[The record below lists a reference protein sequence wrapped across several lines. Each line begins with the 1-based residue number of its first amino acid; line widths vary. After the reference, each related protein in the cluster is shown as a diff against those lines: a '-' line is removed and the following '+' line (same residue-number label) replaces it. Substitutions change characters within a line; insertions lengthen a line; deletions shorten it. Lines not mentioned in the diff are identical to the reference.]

1 MPTNSSIIQLKNFSH
16 VINLDWGWL
25 ASIEGAEPYSLWLH
39 KYYILLEI
47 FWILYGILEIDTN
60 NNSILVNFLKIK
72 LSGPKH
78 VNIDY

>member
-1 MPTNSSIIQLKNFSH
+1 MPTDSNIVQLKFFSH

-25 ASIEGAEPYSLWLH
+25 TLIEGAEPYSLWLH
-39 KYYILLEI
+39 EYYVLLENV
-47 FWILYGILEIDTN
+47 WILYGILEIDSS
-60 NNSILVNFLKIK
+60 NNSILVNSRKIN